1 MTILV
6 HPTSLSLLNPP
17 THLSLPSRF
26 PPSPPRSAA
35 SQNGNTFIWAGP
47 TVWEYDGRGRRVGE
61 LTLPSAP
68 TQIAPFSRGVAAALA
83 GEVRIF
89 RRAGNGA
96 ARWALAHTL
105 QVGGVTAMSAG
116 EGVLVVCAMEVMAF
130 ATESGVRLDLPD
142 VEVEMPVRTLTVVDT
157 PMPSFLIPTPTGLAK
172 VDLTGSVSAL
182 PLPLPG
188 ITDVAVCGETIAA
201 VGGEMLALDS
211 DIIELGKEAAG
222 VAFLNPSTVSVWTT
236 EGDLL
241 LVDVESRDVAT
252 TEHKR
257 VLAIHPCSI
266 VKARSRAASQRVL
279 AERTNVPKKV
289 GFDKRTTIST
299 VAPTPLSAKERTH
312 SRGGSLNFVKEE
324 DDSSTPSPTSE
335 EWQGGPGWDVVEE
348 LRREI
353 GNLQMD
359 MLRMGRGLKN
369 EIRVAIAPLV
379 DELRASRETIA
390 AQQAEIERL
399 RRGY

>member
-1 MTILV
+1 
-6 HPTSLSLLNPP
+6 
-17 THLSLPSRF
+17 
-26 PPSPPRSAA
+26 
-35 SQNGNTFIWAGP
+35 
-47 TVWEYDGRGRRVGE
+47 
-61 LTLPSAP
+61 
-68 TQIAPFSRGVAAALA
+68 
-83 GEVRIF
+83 
-89 RRAGNGA
+89 
-96 ARWALAHTL
+96 
-105 QVGGVTAMSAG
+105 
-116 EGVLVVCAMEVMAF
+116 MEVMAF

-289 GFDKRTTIST
+289 GFDKRTVSAPDPPSVASTARIRPANLSQDPDQTIST